1 MKISKSMNERFN
13 GAEKSMETKSNPIF
27 YARILAV
34 VVASVS
40 STSFATQGTDYIEP
54 AKYQTLDKYNVNMAG
69 NQLSPTIETVAI
81 GGELGLKHSIS
92 PMGNHF
98 DQANTNDA
106 YRDKYSGGLR
116 TTVLGKNISVWNNQ
130 FVSEATAMRASFLGQ
145 QAQFLVIR
153 NDGTYQPGYYSGTD
167 YYYESLGD
175 KRHTLKRRT
184 DGLVWTQPDGT
195 EVFFSTADETATAR
209 ATATQNVKKIVYP
222 NGFTIEVGSN
232 YGVITNTGFALKYDF
247 DSTDLGL
254 DSSKQGR
261 VFPSGSTVPQDSV
274 GARLAF
280 RDANPKYITA
290 INTAIDPCK
299 ISWVTSCSSTLT
311 KQWPKATLTWPGGMP
326 RAIYIDKTTFSV
338 TNAAGGR
345 TDLIY
350 EAQDAGRKDD
360 GTIPN
365 DQFYTPGKLISPRLV
380 EIISAGATKSSVTY
394 SYKNEKPRE
403 IIISNPN
410 YTDTFLQYDWDLL
423 PGTLTSATGI
433 LGAESYDTGDLGQ
446 GSPSGVIVYGKSY
459 GGYTNDFIVWQYTTP
474 PVGILDKIID
484 NKGDRTIYFELD
496 YRNFVSRET
505 FGKGPAKVYHY
516 DARGNIDSITQGT
529 AVAQASYPTSCA
541 NPKTCNKPEWVK
553 DPNGNQTDYTY
564 HSSGQIQTVTF
575 PADKRGIR
583 AQTRYEYEQLKAAY
597 YNADGV
603 LANEADIPPIWLK
616 TAEKYCTNSTYSG
629 SLDAT
634 GKFSGNCGTGDQEV
648 VTRYEYNSKNLLLT
662 AQVVEADGKTFR
674 TCFQYDIYGNQ
685 IGKTEPKAELSACPQ

>member
-1 MKISKSMNERFN
+1 MMKITKSIHERFN
-13 GAEKSMETKSNPIF
+13 GAEKSMETNSNF
-27 YARILAV
+27 AFHVRVLAV
-34 VVASVS
+34 AVACLS
-40 STSFATQGTDYIEP
+40 SSSFATQGTDYIEP

-69 NQLSPTIETVAI
+69 NQVSPTVETVAI

-98 DQANTNDA
+98 DQASTNDA

-116 TTVLGKNISVWNNQ
+116 TTVLGKNISVWNSQ
-130 FVSEATAMRASFLGQ
+130 VVSEATAMRASFLGQ
-145 QAQFLVIR
+145 QAQFLAIK

-167 YYYESLGD
+167 FYYETLGD

-195 EVFFSTADETATAR
+195 EVFFSTMDETATA
-209 ATATQNVKKIVYP
+209 TASSTRHVHKIVYP

-254 DSSKQGR
+254 ESSKQGR
-261 VFPSGSTVPQDSV
+261 VFPSGSNVPQDSV

-299 ISWVTSCSSTLT
+299 ISWVQSCASTLT
-311 KQWPKATLTWPGGMP
+311 KQWPKATLNWPGGMP
-326 RAIYIDKTTFSV
+326 RAIFIDKTTFSV

-350 EAQDAGRKDD
+350 EAQDAG
-360 GTIPN
+360 IPTN
-365 DQFYTPGKLISPRLV
+365 PSIPSNTPWKLVAPRLV
-380 EIISAGATKSSVTY
+380 EIKSAGATASTAFYNYRNENPDITVTGG
-394 SYKNEKPRE
+394 NGFPV
-403 IIISNPN
+403 ITTPH
-410 YTDTFLQYDWDLL
+410 YDDKVL
-423 PGTLTSATGI
+423 PGILTSARGV
-433 LGAESYDTGDLGQ
+433 LGDQSYTVGDLRE
-446 GSPSGVIVYGKSY
+446 YHGKSY
-459 GGYTNDFIVWQYTTP
+459 GNSSNDFIVDQYTTA
-474 PVGILDKIID
+474 PVGILERLID
-484 NKGDRTIYFELD
+484 TKGDRTIYFDLN

-516 DARGNIDSITQGT
+516 DARGNVDSITQGT
-529 AVAQASYPTSCA
+529 AVAYAGYPATCT

-564 HSSGQIQTVTF
+564 HSSGQVQTVTL

-583 AQTRYEYEQLKAAY
+583 AQTRYEYEPLKAVY
-597 YNADGV
+597 YNAEGV
-603 LANEADIPPIWLK
+603 QESPANVTPIWLK
-616 TAEKYCTNSTYSG
+616 TAEKYCTDSTYSG
-629 SLDAT
+629 SMDSN
-634 GKFSGNCGTGDQEV
+634 GKFSGACGAGGQEV

-662 AQVVEADGKTFR
+662 AQVVEADGKIYR